1 MRPAWGGEMGWAVVF
16 ISEERRR
23 LCYREGSY
31 LRQAQTQAMAKR
43 AGDGGIGILKVVG
56 WVGLQLV

>member
-1 MRPAWGGEMGWAVVF
+1 MGSGFYLRGAETFVLQGRKL
-16 ISEERRR
+16 IR
-23 LCYREGSY
+23 Y

-43 AGDGGIGILKVVG
+43 AGDGGIGIQKVVG